1 MRGAA
6 ARDELTRDRHVSV
19 PGRASDQLAS
29 DELASDEL
37 ASDELASDE
46 LASDELASDE
56 LASDEVASV
65 EVASDAWKRC
75 LPAMKLPVL
84 DAREMD
90 A

>member
-1 MRGAA
+1 MRGSAA
-6 ARDELTRDRHVSV
+6 SDELTRDRHVSV

-29 DELASDEL
+29 DEV
-37 ASDELASDE
+37 
-46 LASDELASDE
+46 
-56 LASDEVASV
+56 ASDEVASDEV
-65 EVASDAWKRC
+65 ASDEVASDAWKRC

>member
-1 MRGAA
+1 MRGSAA
-6 ARDELTRDRHVSV
+6 SDELTRDRHVSV
-19 PGRASDQLAS
+19 PGRASDQ
-29 DELASDEL
+29 
-37 ASDELASDE
+37 

>member
-1 MRGAA
+1 MRGSAA
-6 ARDELTRDRHVSV
+6 SDELTRDRHVSV

-37 ASDELASDE
+37 ASDEV
-46 LASDELASDE
+46 
-56 LASDEVASV
+56 ASDEVASV

>member
-29 DELASDEL
+29 DEVASDEV
-37 ASDELASDE
+37 
-46 LASDELASDE
+46 
-56 LASDEVASV
+56 ASDEVASV

>member
-1 MRGAA
+1 MRGSAA
-6 ARDELTRDRHVSV
+6 SDELTRDRHVSV
-19 PGRASDQLAS
+19 PGRASDQ
-29 DELASDEL
+29 
-37 ASDELASDE
+37 LASDE

>member
-1 MRGAA
+1 MRGSAA
-6 ARDELTRDRHVSV
+6 SDELTRDRHVSV
-19 PGRASDQLAS
+19 PGRASDQ
-29 DELASDEL
+29 
-37 ASDELASDE
+37 

-90 A
+90 APAIEPAGICCQQAGYP

>member
-19 PGRASDQLAS
+19 PGRASDQ
-29 DELASDEL
+29 
-37 ASDELASDE
+37 

>member
-1 MRGAA
+1 MRGSAA
-6 ARDELTRDRHVSV
+6 SDELTRDRHVSV

-29 DELASDEL
+29 DELASVEVASVEV
-37 ASDELASDE
+37 ASDAWKRCLEAM
-46 LASDELASDE
+46 